1 MPDHS
6 YFSNLIWQIADLL
19 RGPYR
24 PPQYER
30 VMLPMTVLRRFD
42 CVLAP
47 TKAKVLAEHKR
58 RKGSK
63 MKGPALE
70 RRLNDA
76 AGQRFH
82 NHSALNFERLR
93 GDPDNIAHHITSYI
107 QGFSAE
113 VRLIFEDYFEFGTEI
128 EKMGEANI
136 LYSVVS
142 EFCKVDLHPDRVPNE
157 QMGLIFENLIRRF
170 NELANETAG
179 DDFTHPEVT
188 FTPREVIRLMV
199 NLLFIHRDDLFA
211 KPGVVRKLLDPAC
224 GTGGMLAEAQSYLRD
239 HHADAQ
245 LYVYG
250 QDYNKR
256 AYATAASY
264 VLMKQVDHNGGG
276 NNVRFGDSLTED
288 KFVGQTF
295 DYFLTNPP
303 FGVDWKRQRS
313 DVKREHEKQ
322 GFAGR
327 FGAGLPRVNDGS
339 LLFLQHMLHKFEPVR
354 PDEHKHGARLA
365 IVFSGSPLF
374 TGGAGSGESN
384 IRRWIIENDWL
395 EAIIALPEQMFYN
408 TSIGTYIWIVTNN
421 KERRRKG
428 KIQLLDARDLWTP
441 GGSADSRRNLGD
453 KRRHLSEKQIKEIVY
468 LYGQFR
474 EGDRSKIF
482 KNEQF
487 GYTRITVERPLRL
500 RYQMNIDNKVRFLDA
515 CPWLLDDVQGIDKT
529 FGREPKRDWNA
540 VRKRIGASLKDQ
552 GSRWKKKEWEIFRY
566 VFTEKDPDAAAVAKD
581 AEDQGSEPDPDLR
594 DHERIP
600 LTEEVGTYFEREVR
614 PHVPDASMD
623 RSKDRVGYEINFNRY
638 FYKHTPQRSL
648 EEIDADLNRAAE
660 EIMQLLGNV
669 TRTITCGL
677 DPSVPLRDSGISWAN
692 RVPAHWEIWKLGH
705 LAFVGSGA
713 TPSRNSDSYWADEGI
728 PWLNSSA
735 VNQPEI
741 TSTDQF
747 VTELATRR
755 YHLPIV
761 KSGAVL
767 IAITGQGKTRGR
779 ASVLSM
785 DATINQH
792 LAFIQPRSYRLKPW
806 FLKWTLSV
814 AYDFLRSISDDGG
827 GTKGALTCEQ
837 IENVRVPVPPA
848 NEQERIVNDVTTAV
862 AKIDHIQSVVDRTIS
877 IIKDRRIAV
886 LSGVVTGQIDLRSVI

>member
-19 RGPYR
+19 SGPYR
-24 PPQYER
+24 PSQYER

-58 RKGSK
+58 GKGRE
-63 MKGPALE
+63 MNGNALE
-70 RRLNDA
+70 RRLNEA

-82 NHSALNFERLR
+82 NHSPLDFEKLA
-93 GDPDNIAHHITSYI
+93 GDPDSIAHHLTSYI

-113 VRLIFEDYFEFGTEI
+113 VRLIFEDYFEFGAEI
-128 EKMGEANI
+128 EKMGDANI

-157 QMGLIFENLIRRF
+157 QMGLIFENLIRRL

-179 DDFTHPEVT
+179 DHFTPREVI

-199 NLLFIHRDDLFA
+199 NLLFIHDDDLLA
-211 KPGVVRKLLDPAC
+211 KPGVVRRLLDPAC

-239 HHADAQ
+239 HADAQ

-256 AYATAASY
+256 AYATAASDM
-264 VLMKQVDHNGGG
+264 LMKQADRNGDG
-276 NNVRFGDSLTED
+276 NNVRFGDTLTD
-288 KFVGQTF
+288 DQFVGETF

-303 FGVDWKRQRS
+303 FGVDWKRQQS
-313 DVKREHEKQ
+313 DVKCEHEKR

-339 LLFLQHMLHKFEPVR
+339 LLFLQHMLHKFEPLR

-365 IVFSGSPLF
+365 IVLSGSPLF
-374 TGGAGSGESN
+374 SGGAGSGESN
-384 IRRWIIENDWL
+384 IRRWIIESDWL

-408 TSIGTYIWIVTNN
+408 TGIGTYIWIVTNN
-421 KERRRKG
+421 KEQRRKG

-441 GGSADSRRNLGD
+441 GGSADSRRSLGD
-453 KRRHLSEKQIKEIVY
+453 KRRHLSEKQIKEIVC

-474 EGDRSKIF
+474 NGERSKIF

-487 GYTRITVERPLRL
+487 GYTRVTVERPLRL
-500 RYQMNIDNKVRFLDA
+500 RYQMNVDDKARFLDA

-529 FGREPKRDWNA
+529 LGREPKRDWNA
-540 VRKRIGASLKDQ
+540 VKKRIEGLLNDQ

-594 DHERIP
+594 DLERVP
-600 LTEEVGTYFEREVR
+600 LTEDVGAYFEREVH

-638 FYKHTPQRSL
+638 FYKYTPPRPL
-648 EEIDADLNRAAE
+648 EEIDADLNKMAE
-660 EIMQLLGNV
+660 DIMQLLGKITRAV
-669 TRTITCGL
+669 TRGL
-677 DPSVPLRDSGISWAN
+677 NPSVPLRDSSISWVDG
-692 RVPAHWEIWKLGH
+692 VPAHWEIWKIGH
-705 LAFVGSGA
+705 LALVGNGS
-713 TPSRNSDSYWADEGI
+713 TPSRNNESYWADEGI

-735 VNQPEI
+735 VNQREI
-741 TSTDQF
+741 TSADQF
-747 VTELATRR
+747 VTKLATRR
-755 YHLPIV
+755 CHLPIV
-761 KSGAVL
+761 RSGAVL

-792 LAFIQPRSYRLKPW
+792 LAFIQPRGCRLKPW
-806 FLKWTLSV
+806 FLKWTLSA
-814 AYDFLRSISDDGG
+814 AYDFLRGISDDGG

-837 IENVRVPVPPA
+837 IANLRVPVPPP
-848 NEQERIVNDVTTAV
+848 NEQERIVNDITTAV
-862 AKIDHIQSVVDRTIS
+862 AKIDDIQSVVDRTMS
-877 IIKDRRIAV
+877 IIKERRMAV
-886 LSGVVTGQIDLRSVI
+886 ISDAVTGQIDLRSVI